1 MKDLIGDAK
10 AASKAKDW
18 RRAAE
23 LWAKVLESGTATAPV
38 HIRLAEALR
47 HEGRLD
53 AAERICRQGL
63 EHHPQTAPLHLQ
75 LCETLYAAGRL
86 EEAMASFEGYG
97 RMVDDQAG
105 GGLAHIQRLTALHK
119 KLKVPKAEV
128 KASWARAAGELSQ
141 QANACRE
148 ALKSGG
154 YPRARAMFVE
164 LLTAYEFDS
173 DETRD
178 IWLSA
183 FDTAFSPEPVS
194 ASVTSGDS
202 SVITG
207 RKLMVSGMG
216 WSGSGAILD
225 YFRENAHVNTILR
238 EYRHIEGRAGVK
250 HLRKNMTSNAEFMN
264 AFADFFFLIL
274 LGLGNSLRG
283 DKGAVHSKKLSL
295 GMYGA
300 IHARQSLEICACVR
314 EGLGAGGPD
323 NKLLVTVSN
332 RALDTI
338 CIGQFGASRNTVMFD
353 NMIKAYNLD
362 SVPFINDLSMFCAFR
377 DPRSNYV
384 ARIREDRKF
393 AGTVESYVRSY
404 RKAREQIDVQLQQ
417 VEADLRADD
426 TTTTRVHTVQFE
438 EFVLSR
444 ACRQDLAR
452 KAGLDFAQHDEY
464 ALFRPWESRKNVFL
478 HETYENPDEIAY
490 IERELPE
497 YCVDLAALDA
507 RADDDTRP
515 PAAAPKAT

>member
-63 EHHPQTAPLHLQ
+63 EQHPQTAPLHLQ

-86 EEAMASFEGYG
+86 EEAMASFEDYG

-164 LLTAYEFDS
+164 LLTAYEFDR

-183 FDTAFSPEPVS
+183 FDTAFSSEPVS
-194 ASVTSGDS
+194 ASVTRGNS

-225 YFRENAHVNTILR
+225 YFRENAQVNTILR
-238 EYRHIEGRAGVK
+238 EYRHIEGQAGVK
-250 HLRKNMTSNAEFMN
+250 HLRANMTSNAEFMN
-264 AFADFFFLIL
+264 AFADFFFLTL

-283 DKGAVHSKKLSL
+283 DKDTSLSKQLSL
-295 GMYGA
+295 GEHGQSY
-300 IHARQSLEICACVR
+300 ARQALLICADVRQGQAAGQSNAALVR
-314 EGLGAGGPD
+314 E
-323 NKLLVTVSN
+323 VSN
-332 RALDTI
+332 GALDAI
-338 CIGQFGASRNTVMFD
+338 CIGHMGAPKETAMFD
-353 NMIKAYNLD
+353 NMIHIYNVD
-362 SVPFINDLSMFCAFR
+362 AVPVIDDLSLFCAFR

-384 ARIREDRKF
+384 ALLRESRRF
-393 AGTVESYVRSY
+393 AKNVESFVRDY
-404 RKAREQIDVQLQQ
+404 RKRRQQIDVQLQQ

>member
-63 EHHPQTAPLHLQ
+63 EQHPQTAPLHLQ

-86 EEAMASFEGYG
+86 EEAMASFEDYG

-105 GGLAHIQRLTALHK
+105 GGGHIQRLAALHK

-164 LLTAYEFDS
+164 LLTAYEFDR

-225 YFRENAHVNTILR
+225 YFRENAQVNTILR
-238 EYRHIEGRAGVK
+238 EYRHIEGQSGVK
-250 HLRKNMTSNAEFMN
+250 HLRANMTSKAEFMI
-264 AFADFFFLIL
+264 AFADFFFLTL
-274 LGLGNSLRG
+274 LGLGNAFRG
-283 DKGAVHSKKLSL
+283 DKDASLSKQLSL
-295 GMYGA
+295 GKHGRSYAWQALRICESLRQGLATSDTDARLLRRVSNAALDA
-300 IHARQSLEICACVR
+300 ICMGH
-314 EGLGAGGPD
+314 LGAP
-323 NKLLVTVSN
+323 KETVV
-332 RALDTI
+332 L
-338 CIGQFGASRNTVMFD
+338 D
-353 NMIKAYNLD
+353 NMIHIGNADAAPLID
-362 SVPFINDLSMFCAFR
+362 DLSLFCAFR

-384 ARIREDRKF
+384 ARIRESKRF
-393 AGTVESYVRSY
+393 AQTVEAFVRGY
-404 RKAREQIDVQLQQ
+404 RKQRQKIDALLKQ